1 MKYRQLKLL
10 TIFWI
15 TAIIFGSLSPV
26 EVKRAIGTETESNS
40 RVMQTRV
47 AKFHL
52 LMHAFTF
59 GVGGLLLA
67 AVSLTPRRR
76 MMNCLALFVLGW
88 ALELLQ
94 YYVFGSE
101 VLETGDICADG
112 VGIVIG
118 LIVVRLSGF
127 GSRARR
133 EMLERA

>member
-1 MKYRQLKLL
+1 MNYRQLRLL

-15 TAIIFGSLSPV
+15 TAIIVGSLSPV

-40 RVMQTRV
+40 RVVQTRV
-47 AKFHL
+47 EKFHL

-76 MMNCLALFVLGW
+76 MMNCLALFVLGC

-94 YYVFGSE
+94 YYVGSE

-112 VGIVIG
+112 VGIVTG